1 MTNQLPH
8 VVIVGAVSKELLQ
21 ARKEATRVSAQGLEQ
36 GIYLRSRAELTAA
49 QELEAQTLLL
59 QSQLEYPQA
68 QDELT
73 EALDRRH
80 GDCTFRPGVA

>member
-1 MTNQLPH
+1 MIKPQRSSN
-8 VVIVGAVSKELLQ
+8 ASFS
-21 ARKEATRVSAQGLEQ
+21 ARTRT

-73 EALDRRH
+73 EAIGQTAR
-80 GDCTFRPGVA
+80 